1 MKNIFKRWT
10 TVHGLVLL
18 CLALSLQGCN
28 RETPEKFIASGKSY
42 LEKRD
47 LPAAAIQF
55 KNAVQKDPNNG
66 EARYLLGITL
76 QQGDDPIAA
85 EIELRKAVSAGY
97 APDLVYPALVQVL
110 LEQNQFEKALAEA
123 DALKDAGAA
132 KAQLSAL
139 AGEAYFGLGKLTEAR
154 AAYSTALAAAP
165 TNDTATLGMAK
176 VAALER
182 DSARANQLVDEVLA
196 RSPSSRDALLLK
208 ADLLLADKRGKD
220 AVQAY
225 GKAIDLRPHA
235 LRVYLS
241 LVPLMVHEQD
251 LVGARARVDSLK
263 KLAPRALVTQYLDA
277 LVAYSQNDRAHARD
291 AIRSALQTNPDF
303 VPALLLAGAI
313 AHDSANYAEAEEYL
327 RKVVAATPNQAYP
340 RRVLVSTYLR
350 SGQIERA
357 QEAVEPLLQLAPN
370 DPATL
375 SLAGEVALANRDI
388 AKAGEYYKKAL
399 ALDPKNAMM
408 RTRLGQARVAAGD
421 TQSGIQELE
430 EAASEAGSQGQA
442 DVALVVVHLSRK
454 ELDKAQAASDALTKK
469 QPNQPLTYNLAGLV
483 RLAKG
488 DQPGAR
494 KNFEHA
500 LELQPTYF
508 PAARNLALLDI
519 RDRNPT
525 AAKQRYE
532 SILAKDP
539 KNEQAMLALVQLL
552 QSTGAPAT
560 EIDKALDR
568 VIAAAPASPRAR
580 LLKIN
585 YLLQRNDAKAALSA
599 AQQAQA
605 AFPQDL
611 QVLATLAQA
620 QSAAGENDQ
629 AIASFG
635 KLASLLPKS
644 PSPLL
649 AQGQAYASAKDW
661 VRARQ
666 VIQKA
671 IELQPDQIAGYVGL
685 VRVGIQ
691 SGRLEEARAEARKIQ
706 QRWPNQ
712 AVGYLMETEVLTAQ
726 KEWGE
731 VERLLRA
738 AIDKTK
744 NPALVIRLYGVL
756 DGQGRK
762 KDADAFASAWAT
774 QNPKDILVDTY
785 AGEMSMQRKDYAS
798 AARWYRNVLK
808 TQPNNAVVLNNL
820 AWALGQLKDPGALEY
835 GQKALSL
842 APEAPAVLD
851 TVGWLYVERG
861 EIPRGLEMLKKAH
874 SLAPNASSIQLNLAK
889 ALVKAG
895 QGEAARQQ
903 LEILAKL
910 PAGTP
915 IRDEAEKLLS
925 SL

>member
-1 MKNIFKRWT
+1 MKSTRLRST
-10 TVHGLVLL
+10 CVRS
-18 CLALSLQGCN
+18 LAILFLAVGLQGCN
-28 RETPEKFIASGKSY
+28 RDTPEKFIASGKSY

-55 KNAVQKDPNNG
+55 KNAVQKAPNNG

-85 EIELRKAVSAGY
+85 EIELRKALSAGY
-97 APDLVYPALVQVL
+97 APDLVYPAVVRAL
-110 LEQNQFEKALAEA
+110 LEQRQFEKALSEAESQQNSN
-123 DALKDAGAA
+123 AA
-132 KAQLSAL
+132 KAELSAL
-139 AGEAYFGLGKLTEAR
+139 IGDAQFGLGKLTEAR
-154 AAYSTALAAAP
+154 AAYSAALSVEP
-165 TNDTATLGMAK
+165 SNDTATLGMAK

-182 DSARANQLVDEVLA
+182 DTARANQLVDEILA

-220 AVQAY
+220 AAQLYA
-225 GKAIDLRPHA
+225 KAIDIRPYG
-235 LRVYLS
+235 LRVYLT
-241 LVPLMVHEQD
+241 LVPLLVHEQD
-251 LVGARARVDSLK
+251 LAGARARVDALK
-263 KLAPRALVTQYLDA
+263 KLVPRAPATFYLDA
-277 LVAYSQNDRAHARD
+277 LVAYAQKDRARARD
-291 AIRSALQTNPDF
+291 AIQSALQATPDF
-303 VPALLLAGAI
+303 VPAMLLAGAI
-313 AHDSANYAEAEEYL
+313 AHDSGNYAEAEEYL
-327 RKVVAATPNQAYP
+327 RKVVGATPNQAYP
-340 RRVLVSTYLR
+340 RRVLVSAYLR
-350 SGQIERA
+350 SGQVERA
-357 QEAVEPLLQLAPN
+357 QEALDPLLQLAPN
-370 DPATL
+370 DPMVL
-375 SLAGEVALANRDI
+375 GLAGEVALANRDI

-399 ALDPKNAMM
+399 ALDPKNTMM

-430 EAASEAGSQGQA
+430 AASSEAGSQGQA
-442 DVALVVVHLSRK
+442 DVALLVVHLSRK
-454 ELDKAQAASDALTKK
+454 ELDKAQAASDELTKK
-469 QPNQPLTYNLAGLV
+469 QPNNPLTYNLAGLV

-488 DQPGAR
+488 DQAGAR
-494 KNFEHA
+494 KSFEHA

-508 PAARNLALLDI
+508 PAARNLSLLDI
-519 RDRNPT
+519 RDRNP
-525 AAKQRYE
+525 AAARQRYE
-532 SILAKDP
+532 SILVKDP
-539 KNEQAMLALVQLL
+539 KNEQALLALVQLL
-552 QSTGAPAT
+552 QTSGVPTA
-560 EIDKALDR
+560 EIDKAIER
-568 VIAAAPASPRAR
+568 AIAAAPASPRAR

-611 QVLATLAQA
+611 QVLAALAQA
-620 QSAAGENDQ
+620 ESAAGETDH
-629 AIASFG
+629 AIATFG
-635 KLASLLPKS
+635 KLASLMPKS
-644 PSPLL
+644 PAPLL

-666 VIQKA
+666 SIQKA
-671 IELQPDQIAGYVGL
+671 LELQPDLVSGRVGL
-685 VRVGIQ
+685 VRIGIQ
-691 SGRLEEARAEARKIQ
+691 SGRLEEARTEARAIE
-706 QRWPNQ
+706 QRWPMQ
-712 AVGYLMETEVLTAQ
+712 AIGYLMETEVLTAQ

-738 AIDKTK
+738 AIEKTK

-762 KDADAFASAWAT
+762 REAEAFASAWAA

-785 AGEMSMQRKDYAS
+785 AGEMSMQRKDYV
-798 AARWYRNVLK
+798 AAVRWYRNVLK
-808 TQPNNAVVLNNL
+808 AQPNNAIVLNNL
-820 AWALGQLKDPGALEY
+820 AWALGQLHDPGALEY

-842 APEAPAVLD
+842 APDAPAVLD

-861 EIPRGLEMLKKAH
+861 DVPRGLELLKKAH
-874 SLAPNASSIQLNLAK
+874 DLAPNTSSIQLNLAK

-895 QGEAARQQ
+895 QGQAARQQ

-910 PAGTP
+910 PAGSP